1 MTGLHIDTTT
11 RPVGLTL
18 TPAEA
23 RAVHILLE
31 EIATLRALLDEVNEE
46 ADAMAEL
53 AAERWKEIVALRA
66 QVDEL
71 RADRLRMLRPTTSQ
85 ITALRLFHETH
96 RSRP

>member
-1 MTGLHIDTTT
+1 MTSLQIDTVT

-18 TPAEA
+18 TASEA

-31 EIATLRALLDEVNEE
+31 EIATLRALLDEVEE
-46 ADAMAEL
+46 LLLAEL

-85 ITALRLFHETH
+85 ITALRLFHETR
-96 RSRP
+96 RSNP

>member
-1 MTGLHIDTTT
+1 MTSLQIDTVT

-18 TPAEA
+18 TASEA

-31 EIATLRALLDEVNEE
+31 EIATLRALLDEVEE
-46 ADAMAEL
+46 LLLAEL

-71 RADRLRMLRPTTSQ
+71 RAARLRMLRPTTSQ
-85 ITALRLFHETH
+85 ITALRLFHETR
-96 RSRP
+96 RSNP

>member
-1 MTGLHIDTTT
+1 MTSLQIDTVT

-18 TPAEA
+18 TASEA

-85 ITALRLFHETH
+85 ITALRLFHETR
-96 RSRP
+96 RSNP